1 MRILLKFSL
10 LALLLTLTACQKVS
24 DETPNSAFNEL
35 VNIREKHL
43 KMATADNIDS
53 TYLLYGFEFE
63 DDDLIAAGKSYFQK
77 VQALENLPDDKKENA
92 NNELDLEY
100 KTLSILDE
108 LRDENQSLADKI
120 YCKLPEQECLD
131 NIFNHKEYWQSELDK
146 NGKLL
151 NRYQI
156 FLNSKPAVTDFLL
169 TDKLPSPNYRSLF
182 VAQRLTHLSH
192 LNALELKS
200 ENNNDIINAMDN
212 ELTILREQLKMAD
225 NLLQKMIIQRMVL
238 NQLQMRISLKIKY
251 NVNFSNT
258 IENLNKLEKSLELP
272 LAYEFL
278 WIENEMKKSNAN
290 LDNYLHYTSYN
301 GIANHYLNQIEI
313 SSQSAIEIG
322 KYQANYQEAENPIQ
336 VSKKGNETGFVL
348 ANTAVQN
355 YVNYAQRLNELDNV
369 INMTNFVLT
378 GNDEHLINVFTG
390 DNKGI
395 IKDSEKICMPLPK
408 ADNDRTQT
416 CVYL

>member
-24 DETPNSAFNEL
+24 DETPNSAFKEL
-35 VNIREKHL
+35 INIREKHL

-53 TYLLYGFEFE
+53 TYLLYGFGFE
-63 DDDLIAAGKSYFQK
+63 NDDLIAAGKSYFQK
-77 VQALENLPDDKKENA
+77 VQALENLSDDKKEKA

-108 LRDENQSLADKI
+108 LRDENHSLANKI

-182 VAQRLTHLSH
+182 VAQRLTHLSY

-200 ENNNDIINAMDN
+200 ENNNGIIKAMDN
-212 ELTILREQLKMAD
+212 ELTILRKQLKMAD

-238 NQLQMRISLKIKY
+238 NQLQMRISLKTKY

-258 IENLNKLEKSLELP
+258 IENLNTLEKSLELP

-313 SSQSAIEIG
+313 SNQSAIEIG
-322 KYQANYQEAENPIQ
+322 KYQANYQETESPIQ

-369 INMTNFVLT
+369 INMTNFILM
-378 GNDEHLINVFTG
+378 GNDKHLINVFTG

>member
-92 NNELDLEY
+92 SNELDLEY

-108 LRDENQSLADKI
+108 LRDENHSLANKI

-212 ELTILREQLKMAD
+212 ELTILRKQLKMAD
-225 NLLQKMIIQRMVL
+225 NILQKMIIQRMVL
-238 NQLQMRISLKIKY
+238 NQLQMRVSLEAKY

-258 IENLNKLEKSLELP
+258 IENLNTLEKSLELP

-278 WIENEMKKSNAN
+278 WIENEMKKSNTN

-313 SSQSAIEIG
+313 SNQSAIEIG
-322 KYQANYQEAENPIQ
+322 KYQANYQETESPIQ
-336 VSKKGNETGFVL
+336 VSKKDNETGFVL

-378 GNDEHLINVFTG
+378 GNDKHLINVFTG
-390 DNKGI
+390 DNKDI